1 MPEID
6 KSKIKVLFVDDE
18 QKILTT
24 YKMYIEGF
32 NSFYA
37 TSGREAL
44 DMVKQQAFDVIVTDY
59 NMPEMNG
66 YDFAIE
72 AKKIIPSAR
81 IILMSAQIDKE
92 LSMKFSNK
100 IHVWNMFD
108 KPVDIE
114 SLEASII
121 QGYCD
126 LENERDQKRMATVGA
141 ASGKMLHDL
150 GNSFFIMSLSTELGI
165 QSSQDAATIEKFEK
179 IKKACKTMQETSEKY
194 KKSMFSMKNDGLID
208 TVNVKQYFEQIGS
221 ELKDMFEGHKMIYS
235 QLLEVDEN
243 LTFNIDPHM
252 MRQVLYNLAKNS
264 LDAVKGDKDAFL
276 KLQVIQATD
285 TKTIEIRIID
295 SGNGILNTVVDKMFQ
310 DGFSTKGDK
319 GTGMGL
325 GYAKNLIEAYLGK
338 LWYAPVSGNTC
349 FRIELS
355 TYVQLMNITL
365 PSEIPKTEE
374 LEDPSLVNVVNPKVN
389 KNDPNTK
396 VAS

>member
-1 MPEID
+1 MPTID

-18 QKILTT
+18 QAILTT

-37 TSGREAL
+37 SSGKEAL
-44 DMVKQQAFDVIVTDY
+44 EMVKQQAFDVIVTDY
-59 NMPEMNG
+59 NVPGMTG
-66 YDFAIE
+66 YDFALE

-100 IHVWNMFD
+100 VHVWNMFD
-108 KPVDIE
+108 KPVDVERLEE
-114 SLEASII
+114 SVV
-121 QGYCD
+121 QGYCE
-126 LENERDQKRMATVGA
+126 LENEREQKRMATVGA

-165 QSSQDAATIEKFEK
+165 KNSQDPATIEKFEK
-179 IKKACKTMQETSEKY
+179 IKKTCQTMQETSEKY

-221 ELKDMFEGHKMIYS
+221 ELKDMFEGHKMNYS

-243 LTFNIDPHM
+243 LTFNIDPHL

-264 LDAVKGDKDAFL
+264 LDAIQGDEYAFL
-276 KLQVIQATD
+276 KLQVIQATEK
-285 TKTIEIRIID
+285 KTVEIRVID
-295 SGNGILNTVVDKMFQ
+295 SGNGIPNNIVDKIFQ

-349 FRIELS
+349 FRITLP
-355 TYVQLMNITL
+355 TYVQLMNVTL

-389 KNDPNTK
+389 SK